1 MAVLASRTLSTV
13 YVVYS
18 WTTKEGNDK
27 DFVAA
32 WRELARLVVNQA
44 GSTKSTRLFRDTT
57 DRRHFMSV
65 DSWNNE
71 KALRVL
77 QHEPEFG
84 RKLAEVRKLLDN
96 FSSWSLRL
104 EAEEK
109 A

>member
-1 MAVLASRTLSTV
+1 
-13 YVVYS
+13 
-18 WTTKEGNDK
+18 
-27 DFVAA
+27 
-32 WRELARLVVNQA
+32 
-44 GSTKSTRLFRDTT
+44 
-57 DRRHFMSV
+57 MSV